1 MRFRNSPN
9 LATTKPSAVI
19 VSPVRTHAKSVRSA
33 AKKTRGSDIFSS
45 SLSSRRVSEWVNF
58 IAIPCDQAGSHT
70 PFTTVTGIAHEACCP
85 SNTVYYSIVSF
96 YLSVIALANVKR
108 QACTGS
114 SAALVRLRFASS
126 QSALCL
132 RKQRLFLRINRVIGA
147 IQWQNAQ
154 LLHALSFWQ
163 LRIDSNY

>member
-45 SLSSRRVSEWVNF
+45 SLSSVRIPERVNF

-70 PFTTVTGIAHEACCP
+70 PFTTVVRIAHEACCP

-96 YLSVIALANVKR
+96 YLSIIALAIVKR
-108 QACTGS
+108 EACTGS
-114 SAALVRLRFASS
+114 SATLVRLSSCQQPVSAVPAQAKVFRFSY
-126 QSALCL
+126 
-132 RKQRLFLRINRVIGA
+132 G
-147 IQWQNAQ
+147 
-154 LLHALSFWQ
+154 
-163 LRIDSNY
+163 